1 MRRQRCQAYL
11 IRELLVRQ
19 SILFMRVQKKCC
31 EFDSLTIGLLFL
43 SASCLIANLLIG
55 YGFNSVSGCKT
66 PHLYTTYPT
75 SDGQFILHFH
85 CLELHFAI

>member
-11 IRELLVRQ
+11 IRELLLRQ

-66 PHLYTTYPT
+66 PHLYTTHPT